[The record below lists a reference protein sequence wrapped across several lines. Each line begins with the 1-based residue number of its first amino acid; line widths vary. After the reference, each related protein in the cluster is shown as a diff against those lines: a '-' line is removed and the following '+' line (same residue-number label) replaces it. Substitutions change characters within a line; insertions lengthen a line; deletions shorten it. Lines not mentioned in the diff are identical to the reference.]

1 MYTVNNSVSQL
12 TALCRKINISKTYVT
27 FLMNT

>member
-12 TALCRKINISKTYVT
+12 TALCRKINISKTQWH
-27 FLMNT
+27 F